1 LHPLAFMSE
10 KLKRRLRA
18 QREQE
23 DTDGAFAERLL
34 EGVATIEREFDGA
47 QRDQLLALVD
57 ETFERHLQIR
67 QNTARAQ
74 IALEQLRAN
83 QERLCGLLKL
93 VLAPPGSG
101 TLH

>member
-1 LHPLAFMSE
+1 MSE
-10 KLKRRLRA
+10 KLKRRLQA
-18 QREQE
+18 HREQE
-23 DTDGAFAERLL
+23 GADGAFADRLL
-34 EGVATIEREFDGA
+34 EGVATIEREFVGE
-47 QRDQLLALVD
+47 QRDRLLALVD

-83 QERLCGLLKL
+83 QERLFELLKL
-93 VLAPPGSG
+93 IVTPPGNG